1 MSAWSHIDCSP
12 VNPVFTAVPWKLPDM
27 LITISKT
34 LVSLQKIS
42 KLYFLRIE
50 LTKTLNFS

>member
-34 LVSLQKIS
+34 LVSLG
-42 KLYFLRIE
+42 
-50 LTKTLNFS
+50 LNI